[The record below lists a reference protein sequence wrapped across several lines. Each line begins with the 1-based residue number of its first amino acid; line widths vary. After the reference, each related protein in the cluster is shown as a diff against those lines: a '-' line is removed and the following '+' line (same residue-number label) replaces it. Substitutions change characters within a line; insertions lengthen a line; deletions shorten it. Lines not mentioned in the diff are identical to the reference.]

1 MSAEPI
7 PAPGRWR
14 VRRMQRSDLRRI
26 FEIEQAI
33 YPFPWTT
40 GNFSDSL
47 TAGYDAWVF
56 ESADQIVGYAIVM
69 WIPDEVHLLNLS
81 VAAAWQRR
89 GYGRAMLH
97 WLCSDAARRGA
108 RSMMLEVR
116 PTNAPARALYESVG
130 FAQIG
135 LRKRYYPAFEGTRE
149 DALVLL
155 LRLDAFG
162 APG

>member
-1 MSAEPI
+1 MSAQPSE
-7 PAPGRWR
+7 AAARWR
-14 VRRMQRSDLRRI
+14 VRRMQRADVERI
-26 FEIEQAI
+26 VALEREI
-33 YPFPWTT
+33 YPFPWTP
-40 GNFSDSL
+40 GNFGDSL

-56 ESADQIVGYAIVM
+56 EGGAEVIGYAVVM

-81 VAAAWQRR
+81 VAAQWQRH
-89 GYGRAMLH
+89 GYGRAMLQ
-97 WLCSDAARRGA
+97 WLCADAARRGA

-116 PTNAPARALYESVG
+116 PSNAPARALYASAG

-135 LRKRYYPAFEGTRE
+135 LRKRYYPSFEGTRE